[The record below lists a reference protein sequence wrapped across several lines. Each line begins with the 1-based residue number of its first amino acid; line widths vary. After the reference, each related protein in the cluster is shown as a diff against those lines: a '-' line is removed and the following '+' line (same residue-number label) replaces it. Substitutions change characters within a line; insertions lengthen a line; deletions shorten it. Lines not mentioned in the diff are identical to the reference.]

1 MRGRKPK
8 PTYLKLISGNP
19 GRRPLNENE
28 PAPRLALPSV
38 PPHLSDEAKVEWG
51 RVANEMYD
59 LGMLTHLDRAVLA
72 SYCQYYAT
80 WCKFTELADRHPL
93 MKGSKGQ
100 PVVSSYMKLAN
111 QAYQN
116 MLKAA
121 VELGITP
128 SARSRVSAVPPKDN
142 ADPARKY
149 LE

>member
-8 PTYLKLISGNP
+8 PTYLKLIAGNP

-72 SYCQYYAT
+72 SYCQYYAS
-80 WCKFTELADRHPL
+80 WCKFTELSDRQPL

-100 PVVSSYMKLAN
+100 PVVSPYVKLAN

-128 SARSRVSAVPPKDN
+128 SARSRVSAAPPQDRK
-142 ADPARKY
+142 DPASSY
-149 LE
+149 LD